1 MNFDKTDDEL
11 KQMTEEDLFEYL
23 DAKAAHLSKHT
34 SPLSEYHT
42 KRFASLASTI
52 SKTEFE
58 YDVVKKIA
66 KENDRLAWEKFINEK
81 NKENEID

>member
-1 MNFDKTDDEL
+1 MEFNKTDDEL
-11 KQMTEEDLFEYL
+11 KMMSEDEMFEYL
-23 DAKAAHLSKHT
+23 DAKAEYLAKHT

-58 YDVVKKIA
+58 YDVIKKIA
-66 KENDRLAWEKFINEK
+66 KENDRLAFEKFIKQK
-81 NKENEID
+81 N

>member
-1 MNFDKTDDEL
+1 MEFNKTDDEL
-11 KQMTEEDLFEYL
+11 KMMSEDEMFEYL
-23 DAKAAHLSKHT
+23 DAKAEHLAKHS

-58 YDVVKKIA
+58 YDVIKKIA
-66 KENDRLAWEKFINEK
+66 KENANLAFEKFIKQK
-81 NKENEID
+81 N